1 MEFINEEFI
10 KTNELNDTQVAAITK
25 AGVDHIANLQK
36 DWDVKANE
44 NAEGIL
50 HGATKAVQDLT
61 GITHENGQKIA
72 EYLQV
77 ASDGFLSGGKASLE
91 RSQKELDEKIKNAGT
106 DETLKAELV
115 SAKEKI
121 EGLQKI
127 EAEHSDWVKG
137 DYKNLFEKSSGEL
150 SNMKKQIAFSNIK
163 PKFADGVNEYEATA
177 KWNNFTNS
185 ILEKYDIHLDD
196 QNVPHY
202 ADKENKF
209 KTGKLSDL
217 VKENQEIQELV
228 KGREQLGLG
237 AGNKPNV
244 DIEGVPFKVPENATP
259 TERQKVIKDYII
271 GVDKIPEFDN
281 RYAAKFS
288 EYNKKILEKT
298 PA

>member
-25 AGVDHIANLQK
+25 AGADHIANLQK
-36 DWDVKANE
+36 DWEGKANE

-61 GITHENGQKIA
+61 GITHEKGQKIA
-72 EYLQV
+72 DYLTL
-77 ASDGFLSGGKASLE
+77 ASSNYLEGSKSSLE
-91 RSQKELDEKIKNAGT
+91 RKQKELDEKIKNAGT
-106 DETLKAELV
+106 DEALKAELI

-127 EAEHSDWVKG
+127 EAEHSEWVKG
-137 DYKNLFEKSSGEL
+137 DFKNLFEKSNTEL
-150 SNMKKQIAFSNIK
+150 SDMKKQVAFGNVK
-163 PKFADGVNEYEATA
+163 PKFADGVNEYEVKA
-177 KWNNFTNS
+177 KWNSFKSLT
-185 ILEKYDIHLDD
+185 LEKYDIHLDE
-196 QNVPHY
+196 NNEPHY

-217 VKENQEIQELV
+217 VKEDQEIQELV
-228 KGREQLGLG
+228 KGRQQFGPG
-237 AGNKPNV
+237 SGPKIKV
-244 DIEGVPFKVPENATP
+244 VIDGVPFQVPENATP
-259 TERQKVIKDYII
+259 QERQKAVKDYITGVEKI
-271 GVDKIPEFDN
+271 GQMDPQ
-281 RYAAKFS
+281 YAVKFS

>member
-10 KTNELNDTQVAAITK
+10 KTNELNETQVTAINK
-25 AGVDHIANLQK
+25 AGDDHIATLQK
-36 DWDVKANE
+36 DWDVRANE

-50 HGATKAVQDLT
+50 HGATKPVQDLT
-61 GITHENGQKIA
+61 GIIHEKGVKIA
-72 EYLQV
+72 DYLKI
-77 ASDGFLSGGKASLE
+77 ASDGFLAGGKASLE

-106 DETLKAELV
+106 DEVLKAELET
-115 SAKEKI
+115 AKEKI

-127 EAEHSDWVKG
+127 EAEHSEWVKG

-150 SNMKKQIAFSNIK
+150 SGMKKQIAFSGIK
-163 PKFADGVNEYEATA
+163 PKFADGINEYEATA
-177 KWNNFTNS
+177 KWNNFKKST
-185 ILEKYDIHLDD
+185 LEKYDIHLDE
-196 QNVPHY
+196 QNIPHY

-228 KGREQLGLG
+228 KGRQQTGTG
-237 AGNKPNV
+237 ASTKLNV

-271 GVDKIPEFDN
+271 GTDKIPEFDD
-281 RYAAKFS
+281 RYAAKYS